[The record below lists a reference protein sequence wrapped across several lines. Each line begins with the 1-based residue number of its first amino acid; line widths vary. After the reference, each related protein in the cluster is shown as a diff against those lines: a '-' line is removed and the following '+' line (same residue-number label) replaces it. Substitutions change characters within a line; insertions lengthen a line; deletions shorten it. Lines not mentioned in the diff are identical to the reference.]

1 MLGLAHVRSR
11 VVVVLHVVH
20 RGPHSRCLAGSA
32 RRPSR
37 CRTWSSVASVMGCE
51 LGHSFSLLNLS
62 LFHAIVPLLNVVK
75 GCLLGCLQNCSSG
88 PMGREALVV
97 LRGLEVVPEN
107 VDEYFFSA
115 SPPSLERNEENL
127 SVGVGLLILMI
138 SLWRLF
144 TDFTSLF
151 CRLRREEAPG

>member
-1 MLGLAHVRSR
+1 MVR
-11 VVVVLHVVH
+11 VVVCVVAWV
-20 RGPHSRCLAGSA
+20 RG
-32 RRPSR
+32 
-37 CRTWSSVASVMGCE
+37 E

-107 VDEYFFSA
+107 VDEYFFSVA
-115 SPPSLERNEENL
+115 SFSRAKRREF
-127 SVGVGLLILMI
+127 VGLVL
-138 SLWRLF
+138 
-144 TDFTSLF
+144 
-151 CRLRREEAPG
+151 G